1 MELLKSKTEKNDD
14 PIICG
19 LIPSAWLPR
28 MLIKLFA
35 NSSLAHGL
43 ITYEHQ

>member
-28 MLIKLFA
+28 MLKLFA